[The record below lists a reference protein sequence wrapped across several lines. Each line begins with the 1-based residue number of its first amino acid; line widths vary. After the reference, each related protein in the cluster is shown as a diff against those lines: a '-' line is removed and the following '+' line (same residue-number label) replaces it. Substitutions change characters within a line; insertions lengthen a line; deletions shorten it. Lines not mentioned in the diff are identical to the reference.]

1 MLSKKVVIF
10 ELKNCFYI
18 QLLLSFSRFC
28 TKIWQSKTEK
38 GGHQND
44 VPTFF
49 YCLVSNL
56 SHQLFPSVDDVD
68 MPFLGCSADT
78 SAEVVHAS
86 VVEGFLQ

>member
-49 YCLVSNL
+49 MV
-56 SHQLFPSVDDVD
+56 LFPIYLTNCFCPL
-68 MPFLGCSADT
+68 MM
-78 SAEVVHAS
+78 
-86 VVEGFLQ
+86 